1 MTADVNELLERYQA
15 LKTEKQ
21 PLLPLLQLVGD
32 YTDPMKADFTDKKT
46 QGDSYNA
53 HVFESSA
60 IRFSNVA
67 ASAMVGILWPNGGQS
82 VQVEAEHPDLNKDK
96 ETLDWFSNV
105 VNPRLRLQLDD
116 PRAGMDVALFEYMK
130 ECLDLGTSNVS
141 LEKGKR
147 SKFSFK
153 ANSLSTF
160 YIDEDS
166 EGFVDTIMIELLD
179 KTVRWVVKSY
189 GINNVSQQTR
199 DLYNAK
205 KFDEKVKVLVAIY
218 PREDADNTKSNNT
231 SMPFASCHVE
241 IDSKHLLKE
250 SGYEEFP
257 APVGRLRKGV
267 GKKYGTGSGMDA
279 LPDILEINDVR
290 EGRNIARE
298 KVLDPPWLVLDDGK
312 MGGGVIDSSAGAIN
326 VVRYSGRAG
335 NQLPIQPMQTVGDIR
350 VADEEIQDLR
360 DSIASHYMVDRLLD
374 TNNETEMTLGEAQ
387 IRDKMR
393 ADSLRSIVGR
403 QISEVYTPL
412 IERAFNM
419 LLRDG
424 EFGVVR
430 GSPQEKMLLAAGI
443 EPTYIP
449 DAILKFQGKQER
461 VYRVKYLTPAARM
474 MQTEEA
480 MAVIEIWDMA
490 LKIVTTDKNSDCV
503 DLLDG
508 DESLRIVQRVRGAP
522 SSVIR
527 DDEKVNAI
535 REARAKQMEQQA
547 QLAAAQQA
555 AATGKLAG
563 EAKQAMQG

>member
-1 MTADVNELLERYQA
+1 MAADVQELLERFGA

-32 YTDPMKADFTDKKT
+32 YTDPMKADFTEKKT

-82 VQVEAEHPDLNKDK
+82 VQVEADHPDLNKDK
-96 ETLDWFSNV
+96 ETVDWFSNV
-105 VNPRLRLQLDD
+105 VNPRMRLHLDD

-130 ECLDLGTSNVS
+130 ECLDVGTSSVS
-141 LEKGKR
+141 LEKGRK

-153 ANSLSTF
+153 STSLAVF
-160 YIDEDS
+160 YIDEDA
-166 EGFVDTIMIELLD
+166 EGFVDTIFVELLD

-189 GINNVSQQTR
+189 GLDNVSQQVR
-199 DLYNAK
+199 DLYKAK
-205 KFDEKVKVLVAIY
+205 KFDEKVKVVIAIY
-218 PREDADNTKSNNT
+218 PREDADNTKKTNT

-257 APVGRLRKGV
+257 SPVGRLRKGV
-267 GKKYGTGSGMDA
+267 GRKYGTGSGMDA

-290 EGRNIARE
+290 EGRNLARE
-298 KVLDPPWLVLDDGK
+298 KTLDPPWLVLDDGK

-335 NQLPIQPMQTVGDIR
+335 NQVPIQPMQTVGDIR

-360 DSIASHYMVDRLLD
+360 ESIASHYMVDRLLD
-374 TNNETEMTLGEAQ
+374 MNNDTQMTLGEAQ
-387 IRDKMR
+387 IRDKLR

-403 QISEVYTPL
+403 QISEVFTPL

-430 GSPQEKMLLAAGI
+430 GSPQEKMLLASGI

-449 DAILKFQGKQER
+449 AAILKFQGKQER

-480 MAVIEIWDMA
+480 MAVLELWNMA
-490 LKIVTTDKNSDCV
+490 LQIVKTNPQSDCV

-527 DDEKVNAI
+527 DDEKVKAI
-535 REARAKQMEQQA
+535 RDARAKAMQEQA
-547 QLAAAQQA
+547 QLAAATQA
-555 AATGKLAG
+555 AEAGKVAG
-563 EAKQAMQG
+563 EAKQALQG